1 MTDWKDALKNLQA
14 SGSIPVDDTPEP
26 VRKQHEETPKGKL
39 HIAVEKKGRG
49 GKTATIVYGFTG
61 TDAQL
66 QALASQLR
74 KRLGT
79 GGSSRCGEILL
90 QGDRREETARALRE
104 LGFKC

>member
-14 SGSIPVDDTPEP
+14 SGSIPVDDTPES

-66 QALASQLR
+66 QSLASQLR